1 MSLYCLQCRKNTE
14 SKNPKTVK
22 TKQGRI
28 MLPSKCVVWNSEKS
42 RFIKEQETMDY
53 WSSLGIKMKI
63 LSKIHILIADVK

>member
-53 WSSLGIKMKI
+53 
-63 LSKIHILIADVK
+63 